1 MELSRKNEVLSIFD
15 KRAISTVL
23 RNHLKCVDVELYKKN
38 DIIGPHTKV
47 KKSSLFKNVYDAEL

>member
-1 MELSRKNEVLSIFD
+1 LINAQSVLFCY
-15 KRAISTVL
+15 TVL
-23 RNHLKCVDVELYKKN
+23 KNHLKCVDVELYKKN